1 MPSDIRLRLTIRR
14 HGIPEVK
21 LVWPCVASED
31 FTIAKLLSQVNDVI
45 PLESDQWGFEDY
57 AVELADASGDNFEC
71 LHYQRV
77 AAVFKN
83 DDQVLIR
90 SLLTDDLKRR
100 RLSGRHQISSDGK
113 HLVDGLAFGR
123 PWLCTPGDRPPVA
136 LPPRKRARITYDDD
150 ELDDED
156 DQEEEE
162 ARGKLL
168 LEEAQPKR
176 IGRNGRLLLETSEPL
191 VRYLDNA
198 TDDENDQDYVPGG
211 ASKAGLSAADN
222 EDEDDGDED
231 IVDDGEDLDEEIRL
245 LQADNEI
252 VGEPSSL
259 GAIDMPPEPPRN
271 LIQEFI
277 RAIDAPSDPVTIIA
291 LQAAFPLTPKTTI
304 ESQLKENEADIR
316 RTYLSLGASYDAAL
330 SYDELLDGCVTGR
343 FEHQAKIAE
352 KEEALAKAPAR
363 PLIQEVETIDA
374 PLAPTLVPTTR
385 AHGKGKMVDDDSSES
400 SDETSSSD
408 DSSSSSDS
416 DSDSDSDS
424 EEDPPAHHDRAAPH
438 GPVSSDEDS
447 SSDDSSDSDSDS
459 GSNFG
464 GISLVNNTKRGIA
477 VVEEVE
483 SSSDESSDSSSDDSD
498 SSDDSSDDD
507 SSKPEE
513 ASSKLPAAS
522 TKPRIE
528 VVESAPL
535 MTEVKK
541 QTAVSSPAI
550 ARKSDTVGHGQ
561 GLSRTQKRNAR
572 RKILREIRKVEE
584 QNEVARNI
592 TTDSLSQEL
601 LARKQALLDAVAGK
615 AVAADDEE
623 MAGVDDQGIEEATAQ
638 VPTSNPPNEQQTE
651 TPAVN
656 PEVEAP
662 TNTKDSST
670 TSQRRMR
677 VDMGAGRRLLFGAL
691 GVKAPKSKADEE
703 SLKKDLMK
711 DVRPLKNHRH
721 LETGDVPPS
730 GQGSNP
736 ADKVEDSLPDD
747 DWKEKITYR
756 AVECCYEGVTLS
768 EPPFPFVQRW
778 DPQQQYGSMRK
789 RKRDSQNFTQD
800 EPYDEEE
807 DGSYEY
813 PEPSGARFGS
823 AHKKARK
830 SRGQKQ
836 EAPKR
841 IETQV
846 ADDVVLNY
854 DDPPIQ
860 EREAT
865 QKKETEDLPS
875 IPDDV
880 TKLALLQRDAVKPGM
895 IITWKQLSMSN
906 NWQPQLTSV
915 TGTVISVGD
924 GQRLHLVLAK
934 RDRDQREKLY
944 DDETGQRIY
953 DKFEMPDDS
962 AEEDDAEDDG
972 HRELG
977 WNELMEPRI
986 VQEAP
991 SSPQASEPASKQA
1004 SPVEQAANT
1013 EAVVLDRVLVEEVQE
1028 QQDQDMTD
1036 SLPQSG
1042 QGMVHLEF
1050 SIPSLD
1056 PPTTNS
1062 DGSRAGASQS
1072 QPGDD
1077 QTGSGMLQQEGK
1089 PLIEVVQSSD
1099 ESESDSDSDPSFQDA
1114 AVSLDAIVESTNS
1127 DAEDDANQSPSQ
1139 GSASS
1144 PSIHSGRQPGT
1155 ELEVP
1160 DSMNQRGDEDEAEP
1174 IIFDTNQEEN
1184 EVTPEARR
1192 GSSGDGSSCSELPSI
1207 EELWETARTSKQTR
1221 GVLKTSQESMTRK
1234 ENATGDMEHH
1244 GAMGKPNDAERDG
1257 ATPRLR
1263 QSTIRNL
1270 FPNASQPMVSHS
1282 TEDQDNLN
1290 SQKTNGRSLRQRTR
1304 VASPLGK
1311 DILRS
1316 SPGPA
1321 PATSEEEG
1329 DENDEDDDDDEDDDS
1344 SKSSMENIVQE
1355 KLVRLHKGPGRPRIR
1370 KEESKAD
1377 LRYKSLPPTTGVRS
1391 GKKYSPKTG
1400 GRSVFA
1406 LGRRSTKK
1414 I

>member
-21 LVWPCVASED
+21 LVWPCAASED
-31 FTIAKLLSQVNDVI
+31 FTIAKLLSQVNDAI
-45 PLESDQWGFEDY
+45 PLESGQWGFEDY

-123 PWLCTPGDRPPVA
+123 PWLRTPGDRPPVT

-150 ELDDED
+150 ELDDEE

-162 ARGKLL
+162 VRGKLL
-168 LEEAQPKR
+168 LEEAQPLR
-176 IGRNGRLLLETSEPL
+176 IGRNGRLLLDTSEPL
-191 VRYLDNA
+191 VRYLDNG
-198 TDDENDQDYVPGG
+198 TDDENDQDYVPSG
-211 ASKAGLSAADN
+211 ASKEGLSAGDN

-259 GAIDMPPEPPRN
+259 GAIDLPTEPPRN
-271 LIQEFI
+271 LIQDFI
-277 RAIDAPSDPVTIIA
+277 RAIEAPSDPVTMIA
-291 LQAAFPLTPKTTI
+291 LQAAFPVTPKTTI
-304 ESQLKENEADIR
+304 ENQLRENEMDIR

-352 KEEALAKAPAR
+352 TEEALAKAPAR

-374 PLAPTLVPTTR
+374 PLASHTR
-385 AHGKGKMVDDDSSES
+385 AHGNGNMADDDTSES
-400 SDETSSSD
+400 GDGTSSSD

-416 DSDSDSDS
+416 DSDSGPDS
-424 EEDPPAHHDRAAPH
+424 EEDSEEGSPAHHNRVVPQR
-438 GPVSSDEDS
+438 PVSSDEES

-459 GSNFG
+459 SSSSG
-464 GISLVNNTKRGIA
+464 GISLVNNTKRAIA
-477 VVEEVE
+477 VVEEVG

-498 SSDDSSDDD
+498 SSESSSDYDSIS

-513 ASSKLPAAS
+513 ASSKPPAAS
-522 TKPRIE
+522 TRPRIE
-528 VVESAPL
+528 VVESTPL
-535 MTEVKK
+535 ITELK
-541 QTAVSSPAI
+541 QKTAVSSPATTTE
-550 ARKSDTVGHGQ
+550 SNTVGHGQ

-572 RKILREIRKVEE
+572 RKMLNKLKKVEE
-584 QNEVARNI
+584 QNEIARNI

-601 LARKQALLDAVAGK
+601 LTRKQALLDAVAEK
-615 AVAADDEE
+615 AVTADDEE
-623 MAGVDDQGIEEATAQ
+623 MAGVDGQGSEEVTA
-638 VPTSNPPNEQQTE
+638 SRPPKKQQTE
-651 TPAVN
+651 TPVAN
-656 PEVEAP
+656 PEVEVV
-662 TNTKDSST
+662 TNTKESST

-703 SLKKDLMK
+703 TLKKDLMK

-721 LETGDVPPS
+721 LENGDTPPS

-736 ADKVEDSLPDD
+736 ANKVEDSPPDD

-756 AVECCYEGVTLS
+756 AVECCYEGVALS

-800 EPYDEEE
+800 EPYDDEE
-807 DGSYEY
+807 GQSYEY

-830 SRGQKQ
+830 SRSQEQKASQ
-836 EAPKR
+836 R
-841 IETQV
+841 IDTQ
-846 ADDVVLNY
+846 ATDDIVLNY
-854 DDPPIQ
+854 DDPPTQ
-860 EREAT
+860 EREGT
-865 QKKETEDLPS
+865 LKKETEDLPS

-880 TKLALLQRDAVKPGM
+880 TKLALLQRDTVKPGM
-895 IITWKQLSMSN
+895 VITWKQLSMSN

-915 TGTVISVGD
+915 AGTVISVSD
-924 GQRLHLVLAK
+924 GQRLHVVLAK

-944 DDETGQRIY
+944 DDETGERIY

-972 HRELG
+972 HRDLG

-991 SSPQASEPASKQA
+991 SSPQASELANKQA
-1004 SPVEQAANT
+1004 SPAEP
-1013 EAVVLDRVLVEEVQE
+1013 EAMVLDRVRVEEVQG

-1077 QTGSGMLQQEGK
+1077 QTGSGMLQQEEK

-1099 ESESDSDSDPSFQDA
+1099 ESDSDSDSDSSFQDA

-1127 DAEDDANQSPSQ
+1127 EAGDDANQSLSQ
-1139 GSASS
+1139 GSDPASS

-1160 DSMNQRGDEDEAEP
+1160 DSMNQREDEDEAEP
-1174 IIFDTNQEEN
+1174 IIFDTKQEEN
-1184 EVTPEARR
+1184 GVTPKARR
-1192 GSSGDGSSCSELPSI
+1192 GSSGDGSSSSELPSI

-1221 GVLKTSQESMTRK
+1221 GVLKASQESTTRK
-1234 ENATGDMEHH
+1234 EKATGDVEPQGGMP
-1244 GAMGKPNDAERDG
+1244 KLNDAERDG

-1263 QSTIRNL
+1263 QSTTRNL
-1270 FPNASQPMVSHS
+1270 FPNASQPIVSHS
-1282 TEDQDNLN
+1282 LEDLDDLN
-1290 SQKTNGRSLRQRTR
+1290 GQKTNGRSLRQRTGF
-1304 VASPLGK
+1304 ASPLGK
-1311 DILRS
+1311 DILQS

-1321 PATSEEEG
+1321 PVTSEEDNGE
-1329 DENDEDDDDDEDDDS
+1329 DDEDNEDDS
-1344 SKSSMENIVQE
+1344 SKSSKENRPQE
-1355 KLVRLHKGPGRPRIR
+1355 KLVRLSKGPERQRIR
-1370 KEESKAD
+1370 REKFKAD
-1377 LRYKSLPPTTGVRS
+1377 LRHKSLPLATGVRS

-1400 GRSVFA
+1400 GRSVSVV
-1406 LGRRSTKK
+1406 GRRSTKK
-1414 I
+1414 M